1 MEYTVKTGFENMDLA
16 WVIKALQGTY
26 WADDRSDEII
36 EKSMKNSLCFGV
48 FEGEKQIGFCR
59 VISDYATTYYFCDA
73 IIEESCRGK
82 GVGSIMLNAVVTDH
96 RFKDLRGILGTKD
109 AHGFYEHFG
118 FEKND
123 KLFMQRWT
131 KVFK

>member
-1 MEYTVKTGFENMDLA
+1 MGYTVKTGFENMDLN
-16 WVIKALQGTY
+16 WVVDALHGTY
-26 WADDRSDEII
+26 WADDRRAETI
-36 EKSMKNSLCFGV
+36 EKSMRNSLCFGV
-48 FEGEKQIGFCR
+48 FEGETQVGFCR

-82 GVGSIMLNAVVTDH
+82 GVGSIMLNAVVTDP
-96 RFKDLRGILGTKD
+96 RFSDLRGNLGTKD

>member
-1 MEYTVKTGFENMDLA
+1 MSYTVKTGFENMDLQ
-16 WVIKALQGTY
+16 WVVSALQSTY
-26 WADDRSDEII
+26 WADDRPAEII
-36 EKSMKNSLCFGV
+36 EKSMKNSECFGV
-48 FEGEKQIGFCR
+48 FEGDKQIGFCR

-73 IIEESCRGK
+73 IIDESCRGK
-82 GVGSIMLNAVVTDH
+82 GIGSIMLKAVTEDS
-96 RFKDLRGILGTKD
+96 RFTSLRGILGTKD
-109 AHGFYEHFG
+109 AHGFYEKFG

>member
-1 MEYTVKTGFENMDLA
+1 MGYTVKTGFENMDLQ
-16 WVIKALQGTY
+16 WVTKALQSTY
-26 WADDRSDEII
+26 WADDRSDETI
-36 EKSMKNSLCFGV
+36 EKSMRNSECFGV
-48 FEGEKQIGFCR
+48 FDGEKQVGFCR

-73 IIEESCRGK
+73 IIDESCRKQGI
-82 GVGSIMLNAVVTDH
+82 GSIMLKAVTEDS
-96 RFKDLRGILGTKD
+96 RFTSLRGILGTKD
-109 AHGFYEHFG
+109 AHGFYEKFG